1 MKIAVCIKQVPDTET
16 RVQIDSE
23 KNWIKESNVTF
34 VLNPYDEF
42 AVEEALKIKEKNG
55 GEVILVCLGS
65 ERSIS
70 AIRTG
75 LAMGADRAIH
85 IKENRILNGL
95 SVAKALAEILKG
107 MNCDLI
113 LLGKQAV
120 DDDNMQVGP
129 MLAELMNL
137 PSITVVTKLEIAD
150 SKVLA
155 EREIEGGL
163 EIVEA
168 ELPAVITAQKGL
180 NEPRYPSL
188 RGIMMAKKKPVE
200 EVELQIPDSEIE
212 ILNMEYPEPRPEGK
226 IVGEGPDAVKE
237 LVRLLKEEAK
247 II

>member
-1 MKIAVCIKQVPDTET
+1 VKIAVCIKQVPDTET

-55 GEVILVCLGS
+55 GEVILVCLGP

>member
-55 GEVILVCLGS
+55 GEVILVCLGP

>member
-1 MKIAVCIKQVPDTET
+1 M
-16 RVQIDSE
+16 
-23 KNWIKESNVTF
+23 
-34 VLNPYDEF
+34 NPYDEF